1 VAASPRID
9 SAIAAE
15 IDRLATAVAKDP
27 RSKEF
32 LPLSD
37 EYIKAGMWQE
47 AAAVLEDGLKAYPGF
62 VTAMAAL
69 GRVYDQLGQA
79 AKAKAI
85 LEDVVKQRPDN
96 LRAHRILIRLYQ
108 SEGQTELALHSC
120 TAILNANPFD
130 DEALSLKRAITG
142 TPAEAPPTKRE
153 KKRLEADAK
162 VEKLQTA
169 SPVMAGSNSVPTTGP
184 AADTSSATPVTVPTP
199 ELLFRERLQMAH
211 PVVDLETGAKHDEV
225 VVGGGDNLAAQRET
239 GADANVR

>member
-1 VAASPRID
+1 MAPSPRID
-9 SAIAAE
+9 PTIAAE

-32 LPLSD
+32 LPLAD

-47 AAAVLEDGLKAYPGF
+47 AAAVLEDGLKVYPGF

-96 LRAHRILIRLYQ
+96 LRAHRILAKLYQ
-108 SEGQTELALHSC
+108 IEGHHELALRSC

-130 DEALSLKRAITG
+130 EDALSLKRTITG
-142 TPAEAPPTKRE
+142 TAADEPALKRE
-153 KKRLEADAK
+153 KKRLGTDVTSEKRKREMPAVAASDSIQAAAAEA
-162 VEKLQTA
+162 TA
-169 SPVMAGSNSVPTTGP
+169 
-184 AADTSSATPVTVPTP
+184 ATPVVANAPP
-199 ELLFRERLQMAH
+199 P
-211 PVVDLETGAKHDEV
+211 PVVKHAAAIARLEAWLETIQAKRHVEP
-225 VVGGGDNLAAQRET
+225 ET
-239 GADANVR
+239 R